1 MDIISFII
9 FLICLSG
16 ASWQAYRQ
24 GIREGCSK
32 TIDKLHAAKIISY
45 DIKCKNIHNSFFN
58 S

>member
-9 FLICLSG
+9 FAICLSG

-24 GIREGCSK
+24 GIRDGCSK
-32 TIDKLHAAKIISY
+32 TVDRLYADKIISY
-45 DIKCKNIHNSFFN
+45 DNKGNIVPNPFFN

>member
-32 TIDKLHAAKIISY
+32 TIDKLHAAKVISY
-45 DIKCKNIHNSFFN
+45 DNKGNIVPNSFFN